1 MIPLL
6 NCTAIVNPS
15 LPEIIWCAITLA
27 CGGELIATVLLF
39 AIFLYG
45 MHTAKIPA
53 IPSVSIGLVMIF
65 VFSGASN
72 GLLAF
77 ETIQWFALMAI
88 GAALALFLWG
98 FAKK

>member
-45 MHTAKIPA
+45 
-53 IPSVSIGLVMIF
+53 LVMIF